1 MRHLTKLLL
10 LSALASISWLGVSAQ
25 TFKTLTKNELREIT
39 YGWPITNPENT
50 GHLDDVIKIRK
61 VGETYK
67 DENNQ
72 EKTYTQDD
80 QDNDIARAIALIREV
95 YVNPNVPG
103 IIHRG
108 YDYQYNRG
116 WTTNVVQSGV
126 QWGSDYDYENLGLV
140 NYQAVGACNRFR
152 QTKFY
157 GWNIAT
163 SKELKNENTDATN
176 KIYYFD
182 RVEFKPY
189 DEGYTLLFIEVSDE
203 WDAYYKNISNY
214 EDLFNYFKAAIKSVR
229 IVHNALRLNEG
240 TADAGTIFKI
250 DTGSDKLN
258 RFFLMS
264 KGQAR
269 VQYNTPGEG
278 SGWATDP
285 HPFPFAI
292 NATYFDREGSGEW
305 NVVKN
310 TPCMDNQMAPFYH
323 MFEQYSPTTSDGGT
337 VEGDL
342 LSQFNEG
349 KSFPVKHDC
358 LSVLTAG
365 TDENPTGHYF
375 QMTGTNITEPQ
386 PVNDLLFLLP
396 DRRLLHHDTRGSIDR
411 SYLRRGYI
419 ASTDIDYVNYH
430 ESYRPKMMK
439 YSIILEGSATQ
450 VEGKEVY
457 KIALDW
463 SKNNF
468 KDILGN
474 KDQQF
479 YLYRVTY
486 DENGERHIDRV
497 KELTDPVSDGVHSNK
512 NLNVFINVTQYDDYI
527 QMQTSGQE
535 VIYVVQGS
543 DWPKDF
549 LDLQFSNDA
558 SFLIPG
564 TDKQERLALGIGA
577 VAHSKYDPKTHKNY
591 YSNVIPMHNGVGTSV
606 DKSFLKAG
614 GQDASKFVF
623 YRKTSAV
630 ATDKPEDV
638 IATAT
643 LTSMAN
649 NTCTFNVEMQSQ
661 DNNGYTETKST
672 IKCAI
677 AAKDYKDDLGYTI
690 KKDEIDF
697 APFVIHDNFS
707 VEPDNKHPNEYVY
720 VVKFEAAKS
729 FVEGSAVNTVYSNKK
744 EIYVKH
750 TDMKALNDFSKDNVD
765 GDVQFDLNVVN
776 GARYNIQVQGATS
789 SDIVQYRS
797 QRWSEPRDS
806 RNLDDPGVYAVNQE
820 TKYAISS
827 PATSDDATLEIAQGE
842 KGWAKFLETNIA
854 TGSYDFVPVVETMV
868 PDSKY
873 REENHFRNTYGAPI
887 NPIAIGKLNVS
898 VMVPNENTD
907 PEHAMMSNYK
917 WQNEIGIWYSYY
929 NFLLNIDNLD
939 IPDGYQLYKLRA
951 WRKVEGFAQEND
963 QDPLEGSILGECLS
977 TRAPRTTT
985 FKKAGE
991 GLDKSYLGDWYLYED
1006 ITFGDQMYENDT
1018 EGNLMSIDFFK
1029 AYPKYLLGD
1038 RSTTIG
1044 PVFEPEQGDWT
1055 SGDNHGIQ
1063 EDAIR
1068 NEKRATFGAQRLM
1081 TKTGD
1086 DKQDVGTLEKMK
1098 VSFIVRAYF
1107 TKEKESQPNN
1117 APRRAATLN
1126 SDGKYYIAEGKA
1138 DYTVLAKTNGII
1150 TGVTS
1155 IDANREVS
1163 GVMYYNTM
1171 GLPSVTPWQGV
1182 NIVVTRYTDG
1192 TTSTT
1197 KVVR

>member
-25 TFKTLTKNELREIT
+25 TFKTLTKSELHEIT

-67 DENNQ
+67 DEQNQ

-126 QWGSDYDYENLGLV
+126 QWGDAYENLGFV
-140 NYQAVGACNRFR
+140 NYQAVGEIGIKYSKRV
-152 QTKFY
+152 QTKDY
-157 GWNIAT
+157 GWNIWT
-163 SKELKNENTDATN
+163 VNDIQKKDSYY
-176 KIYYFD
+176 YYFD
-182 RVEFKPY
+182 RNEFSPNY
-189 DEGYTLLFIEVSDE
+189 EGYTLLFVEVSDD
-203 WDAYYKNISNY
+203 WKPVYKSINSY
-214 EDLFNYFKAAIKSVR
+214 SELCDYFKSAIKSVR
-229 IVHNALRLNEG
+229 VVHNALRLNEG
-240 TADAGTIFKI
+240 KDDAGTVFKI
-250 DTGSDKLN
+250 DTGGDKIN

-269 VQYNTPGEG
+269 LRFSQANGETG
-278 SGWATDP
+278 
-285 HPFPFAI
+285 HPYPFL
-292 NATYFDREGSGEW
+292 YSSRWYDREGTNSDG
-305 NVVKN
+305 
-310 TPCMDNQMAPFYH
+310 TISPFYH
-323 MFEQYSPTTSDGGT
+323 MFEQYSPTVSSD
-337 VEGDL
+337 EGVVKDDL
-342 LSQFNEG
+342 LSLLNSGESFN
-349 KSFPVKHDC
+349 VKHDC

-365 TDENPTGHYF
+365 KDDAGNLTGHYF
-375 QMTGTNITEPQ
+375 KMTGTNITEPQ

-396 DRRLLHHDTRGSIDR
+396 DRRLLYWYESNSVGRCTITHDQVRNKQYT
-411 SYLRRGYI
+411 
-419 ASTDIDYVNYH
+419 TQQDYVDYH
-430 ESYRPKMMK
+430 TNHQPKILK

-486 DENGERHIDRV
+486 DENGNRHIDRV
-497 KELTDPVSDGVHSNK
+497 KKLSDPVSDGVHSDDDLDKFLNK
-512 NLNVFINVTQYDDYI
+512 TQYEDYI

-535 VIYVVQGS
+535 VIYVVRGS
-543 DWPKDF
+543 DWPNDF

-564 TDKQERLALGIGA
+564 TDKQERLVLGIGA

-630 ATDKPEDV
+630 AADKPEDV

-729 FVEGSAVNTVYSNKK
+729 FVEGSDVKIVYSNKK

-873 REENHFRNTYGAPI
+873 REENHLRNTYGAPI

-1155 IDANREVS
+1155 ISANREVS